1 MFCRKVEMIAKIA
14 NVDCVDVRHY
24 FNNFPLKKEVE
35 ERIKRAVM
43 RASKAFLC

>member
-1 MFCRKVEMIAKIA
+1 MFYNEVEVIAKIA

-35 ERIKRAVM
+35 DRIRRAIM
-43 RASKAFLC
+43 RASKVFLC